1 MFNKCCPISRK
12 KINKNSINN
21 PWLTSKLKNA
31 IRKKNKLF
39 NTYKTKNCPIIFIKY
54 KKLKNKINK
63 NIKYEKNK
71 YYSNIFSNCNQK
83 ENWTHLN
90 TIINQNVDELPK
102 ILKYEGKEIINIKDQ
117 CEHFNN
123 YFSNVGFKINESFLN
138 KNMTNDN
145 LINDNM
151 TSDNMTN
158 DNITNDNDFRYFL
171 NSIENSFYF
180 LPITD
185 KEIINITLNM
195 KSKSSK
201 DINNWDM
208 KLIKLLINSIAKP
221 LEYLFNLC
229 LANSEFPD
237 NMKISIIKPVFKAND
252 KKQIINYRPIS
263 LLPQISKIFEKIIY
277 NRMMDFI
284 YKNKIINDNQ
294 YGFVEKSNTT
304 LSHFNLQHFLFT
316 KHSLNKKI
324 ATLFLDLKKAFDV
337 VDNDILLKKLE
348 YCGFR
353 GYVNVFLKNY
363 LLDRKVKTR
372 INNTVSFVRN
382 VRFGVPQ
389 GSVLG
394 PLFFIIFINDI
405 SNIFNNDDNINLNI
419 YADDTSL
426 SIFANSNEEL
436 SSNMQLYLDRL
447 CHWFNIN
454 KLKLNIEK
462 TKILPYFNTKIINNI
477 NLNNVNIEIVDRYTF
492 LGIILD
498 SNLTYS
504 FHIINLCNKLS
515 KIVYLFRKLKFL
527 NLRNLIILYNL
538 LFLSNMS
545 YGIEIWGNVYEDRLK
560 KLVLIQKKTIRI
572 INKNMI
578 DKSQLPLIRL
588 SHTNN
593 MFKYNSILKFNEL
606 ITFRII
612 LFLYNLLHNNYNIN
626 LDTFFIYN
634 KDKTRFILPLMKT
647 TKFQNTIFFKGPKYY
662 NNIMSNNILKSE
674 NIHNIHKLKK
684 VLKNYFLNKY

>member
-1 MFNKCCPISRK
+1 M
-12 KINKNSINN
+12 
-21 PWLTSKLKNA
+21 KNA

-39 NTYKTKNCPIIFIKY
+39 NTYKTKNCPITFIKY

-252 KKQIINYRPIS
+252 KKT
-263 LLPQISKIFEKIIY
+263 
-277 NRMMDFI
+277 
-284 YKNKIINDNQ
+284 DNQ
-294 YGFVEKSNTT
+294 
-304 LSHFNLQHFLFT
+304 L
-316 KHSLNKKI
+316 
-324 ATLFLDLKKAFDV
+324 
-337 VDNDILLKKLE
+337 
-348 YCGFR
+348 
-353 GYVNVFLKNY
+353 
-363 LLDRKVKTR
+363 
-372 INNTVSFVRN
+372 
-382 VRFGVPQ
+382 
-389 GSVLG
+389 
-394 PLFFIIFINDI
+394 
-405 SNIFNNDDNINLNI
+405 
-419 YADDTSL
+419 
-426 SIFANSNEEL
+426 
-436 SSNMQLYLDRL
+436 
-447 CHWFNIN
+447 
-454 KLKLNIEK
+454 
-462 TKILPYFNTKIINNI
+462 
-477 NLNNVNIEIVDRYTF
+477 
-492 LGIILD
+492 
-498 SNLTYS
+498 
-504 FHIINLCNKLS
+504 
-515 KIVYLFRKLKFL
+515 
-527 NLRNLIILYNL
+527 
-538 LFLSNMS
+538 
-545 YGIEIWGNVYEDRLK
+545 
-560 KLVLIQKKTIRI
+560 
-572 INKNMI
+572 
-578 DKSQLPLIRL
+578 
-588 SHTNN
+588 
-593 MFKYNSILKFNEL
+593 
-606 ITFRII
+606 
-612 LFLYNLLHNNYNIN
+612 
-626 LDTFFIYN
+626 
-634 KDKTRFILPLMKT
+634 
-647 TKFQNTIFFKGPKYY
+647 
-662 NNIMSNNILKSE
+662 
-674 NIHNIHKLKK
+674 
-684 VLKNYFLNKY
+684 